1 MTLTSFPFLIFA
13 AVTVLLYYLLP
24 KRAQWVVLLTA
35 SILFYAAAGGWYL
48 PFILVTILTELH
60 DDVDFTTET
69 GLIENGILNSL
80 DIVSIITEVSDRFDV
95 TIPAE
100 EIMPENFDSAE
111 ALWALICRLDED

>member
-1 MTLTSFPFLIFA
+1 MNELIE
-13 AVTVLLYYLLP
+13 
-24 KRAQWVVLLTA
+24 
-35 SILFYAAAGGWYL
+35 
-48 PFILVTILTELH
+48 ILTELH
-60 DDVDFTTET
+60 DDDVDFTTET

-111 ALWALICRLDED
+111 ALWALISRLDED